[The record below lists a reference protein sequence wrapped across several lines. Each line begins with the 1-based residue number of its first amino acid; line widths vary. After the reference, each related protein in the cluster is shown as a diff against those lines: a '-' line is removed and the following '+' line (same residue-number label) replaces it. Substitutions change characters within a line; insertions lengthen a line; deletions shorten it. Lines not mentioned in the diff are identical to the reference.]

1 MKHGIG
7 IFILMIVMVSA
18 SAQKDTTGVVVHKDP
33 RIEML
38 VKKQIEYNEFITREA
53 RSKMMGFRIM
63 IMSTNDQNKATS
75 AKSKAYQE
83 FPELRTYLHW
93 QAPFYKVKVG
103 NFKTREEAEEY
114 IEHVKRIFPSGV
126 YVVRETIEVNPDK
139 SAELQ

>member
-7 IFILMIVMVSA
+7 IFVLMIVMISA
-18 SAQKDTTGVVVHKDP
+18 SAQSDTTGVVVHKDP
-33 RIEML
+33 RIETL
-38 VKKQIEYNEFITREA
+38 VKKHVEYNEFATREA
-53 RSKMMGFRIM
+53 RSKMMGFRIL
-63 IMSTNDQNKATS
+63 IMNTNDQNKASS

-93 QAPFYKVKVG
+93 QAPFYKVKLG

-114 IEHVKRIFPSGV
+114 IDHIKRVFPTGV
-126 YVVRETIEVNPDK
+126 YVVREYIEVNPDK